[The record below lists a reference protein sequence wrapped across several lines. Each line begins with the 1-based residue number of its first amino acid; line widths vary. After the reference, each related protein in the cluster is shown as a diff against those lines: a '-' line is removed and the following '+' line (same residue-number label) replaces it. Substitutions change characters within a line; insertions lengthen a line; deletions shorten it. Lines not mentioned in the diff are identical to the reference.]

1 MSGILLFDFEGCSF
15 IVALTPRNGRISVSI
30 AFPQLDFS
38 PMANPPDNEF
48 EPKRK
53 WRVNAGRVQ
62 HFVEQPDPNAL
73 QVVN

>member
-1 MSGILLFDFEGCSF
+1 
-15 IVALTPRNGRISVSI
+15 
-30 AFPQLDFS
+30 
-38 PMANPPDNEF
+38 MANPPDNEF
-48 EPKRK
+48 EPKGK